1 VARREGSG
9 IVSPMPK
16 KHIGKG
22 TILTCRGTAEVAGDM
37 GRNIG
42 YRDKEGK
49 CEPQHYSKDEGNIPA
64 PHVGNDWLGWIYA

>member
-22 TILTCRGTAEVAGDM
+22 TILACRGTAEVAGDM

-42 YRDKEGK
+42 YRDEE
-49 CEPQHYSKDEGNIPA
+49 CECNHDHESQG
-64 PHVGNDWLGWIYA
+64 